1 MKVILNY
8 LRALDISK
16 LPARLKEELRKLFE
30 KYLFRAHSKTRVTA
44 NAISIKTQ
52 ERRVLNIIAGFK
64 ELRADGFALETPWNL
79 AEKHIRHLVN
89 VWVNKKKQSPG
100 TVENKLT
107 YWRTLAG
114 WMGKD
119 QLVGT
124 VDDYIKRPEGY
135 RRYYVAQQ
143 DKSWEAANVNV
154 DEVIARLTERDR
166 WVAIQVE
173 LQSAFGL
180 RAQESMLLR
189 PLQCLRLSGHL
200 QIVDGTKGGRPR
212 VVPIDAEW
220 QYELLIRAAR
230 LSNPRTGSMIP
241 EPWTLKKWYRHF
253 YDVLQS
259 QGVARKTLG
268 VTVHGLRHAYLQRM
282 YEQVTGVPAPIK
294 RPDHRPNPELHQL
307 AMERIVA
314 AAGHG
319 LATKASAYISS
330 FAAIRK
336 ADTPVVNYAQAL
348 AALEQAKGN
357 KSRAAKAL
365 GISRQALY
373 RVLSKFANANAN
385 ANAEPASRSP
395 FEDVAENPTKVV
407 AAMEQVVSSNT
418 AAIDDGVAAN
428 DALSG
433 FQVDAIADQ
442 FAAF

>member
-1 MKVILNY
+1 LLGTTSLSEFGQYMKVTLNFS
-8 LRALDISK
+8 RALDSSN
-16 LPARLKEELRKLFE
+16 LPKRLREELEKLFE
-30 KYLFRAHSKTRVTA
+30 KHIFRAHSKTRVTA
-44 NAISIKTQ
+44 NAISMKTQ
-52 ERRVLNIIAGFK
+52 ERRVVSLIAGFK

-79 AEKHIRHLVN
+79 SEKHIRHLVN
-89 VWVNKKKQSPG
+89 LWVNQKKQSPG

-107 YWRTLAG
+107 YWRTLAA
-114 WMGKD
+114 WMGKH

-124 VDDYIKRPEGY
+124 VDDYIERPEGY

-154 DEVIARLTERDR
+154 DDVIARLTGRDR

-212 VVPIDAEW
+212 VVPIEEEW

-253 YDVLQS
+253 YVVLQG
-259 QGVARKTLG
+259 QGVARKALG
-268 VTVHGLRHAYLQRM
+268 VTAHGLRHAYLQGM
-282 YEQVTGVPAPIK
+282 YERVTGVPAPIK
-294 RPDHRPNPELHQL
+294 RPDHRPDTELHQL

-336 ADTPVVNYAQAL
+336 ADTPVVSYAQVCE
-348 AALEQAKGN
+348 ALEEAKGN
-357 KSRAAKAL
+357 KSHAAKAL

-373 RVLSKFANANAN
+373 RVLGKL
-385 ANAEPASRSP
+385 ANAEGP
-395 FEDVAENPTKVV
+395 
-407 AAMEQVVSSNT
+407 VST
-418 AAIDDGVAAN
+418 AGGSDN
-428 DALSG
+428 
-433 FQVDAIADQ
+433 
-442 FAAF
+442 

>member
-30 KYLFRAHSKTRVTA
+30 KYLFRGHSKTRVTA

-154 DEVIARLTERDR
+154 DDVIARLTERDR

-336 ADTPVVNYAQAL
+336 ADTLVVNYAQAL

-365 GISRQALY
+365 GISREGLY
-373 RVLSKFANANAN
+373 RLLAKFANGE
-385 ANAEPASRSP
+385 AETEGRVLTIG
-395 FEDVAENPTKVV
+395 D
-407 AAMEQVVSSNT
+407 
-418 AAIDDGVAAN
+418 N
-428 DALSG
+428 DA
-433 FQVDAIADQ
+433 
-442 FAAF
+442 